1 MILSAQA
8 VYMANAVKRA
18 PQGALHLVIA
28 NNKKEAYYLASDL
41 DNFFREE
48 NLFFFPA
55 TSEKSEYKKN
65 TALLQRTSTLSALT
79 RWLPDKPDAKAPVPG
94 GSRPLPGSYIL
105 DPELLKKEP
114 VPSTLIISYTE
125 AVAEKVLR
133 PKKIRDSIL
142 VLRQGESLS
151 HSVISDVLFAE
162 GFRKVDFVTQP
173 GEFALRGSLVDIYS
187 FADERPLRIDFFG
200 DEIESIRWFNT
211 ENQLSVGD
219 PLPEITIYPNLDE
232 IGQAQEYAGFLDILP
247 EGTVIWDLREDIF
260 ARQQEDLQPQP
271 AFAKNFQLLSDD
283 IVHRQIEGYTV
294 TILSP
299 NESQT
304 RRLKEILRNI
314 SPQFLPVS
322 LHEGYIDKA
331 SKRCYYTDHQIFE
344 RYHKLSIHRQV
355 EKAEQMT
362 INDLNA
368 LRMGDYIVHIDH
380 GVGQYGGLVKT
391 HVGGRTQEA
400 VKLIYKDGDVVF
412 VSIHSLHRISK
423 FKSRDGEPPKIYKL
437 GSKAWDNLKRSAKS
451 KVKDIAED
459 LIRLYAER
467 QQARGFAFS
476 PDSYLQQELE
486 SSFMFEDT
494 PDQATA
500 TEAVKADMESIH
512 PMDRLVCGDVGF
524 GKTEVAIRAA
534 FKAVCD
540 SKQVA
545 VLVPTTILALQHWQ
559 TFRERLKDFPVRIDC
574 ISRLRTAKEIRQ
586 IGEDI
591 ASGRTDILIG
601 THSILSSSLHFKD
614 LGLLIIDEEQKF
626 GVAAKE
632 KIRQVKTAVDTLT
645 LTATPIP
652 RTLQFSLLGAR
663 DLSIINTPPPNRIPV
678 ATEVIRYDE
687 EYIADIVNR
696 ELERG
701 GQVYFVHNR
710 VEDINKIYDMLHHV
724 CPRAEICVAHGQLEA
739 KELESRI
746 LRFIA
751 GDYDILLS
759 TTIIENGIDIPNAN
773 TMIVN
778 RAHRFGLSDL
788 HQLRGR
794 VGRSNVKA
802 YCYLIVPEEE
812 RLTDDARRRIR
823 ALEAFSD
830 LGSGFN
836 IAMQDLDI
844 RGAGN
849 LLGAEQSGFMA
860 EMGFETYMRVLREA
874 MNELVL
880 TLPADATADALPRIA
895 YELDTQVD
903 TDLEIMIPDSYVNV
917 PSEKIRLYKELDGIK
932 SEDLLKR
939 FTANLADRFGA
950 PVPTPVLELIDVVRL
965 RMMGSRMGVER
976 IVLKNGVMLAY
987 FIADRKHPFFQSAQF
1002 DAILQ
1007 QMAARKAGIQLL
1019 EAGGKLYFKVP
1030 DIGSVQ
1036 AAARVLAPFL
1046 V

>member
-1 MILSAQA
+1 MIVSAKA
-8 VYMANAVKRA
+8 VYIANAVKRA
-18 PQGALHLVIA
+18 PAGALHVVIA
-28 NNKKEAYYLASDL
+28 DTKKEAYYLASDL
-41 DNFFREE
+41 DNFFLQE

-65 TALLQRTSTLSALT
+65 TALLQRTAALSAIT
-79 RWLPDKPDAKAPVPG
+79 RWEKSPEIAKE
-94 GSRPLPGSYIL
+94 GSYEIT
-105 DPELLKKEP
+105 PELRRKEC
-114 VPSTLIISYTE
+114 VPSVVVVTYTE
-125 AVAEKVLR
+125 AVQEHVLR
-133 PKKIRDSIL
+133 PRNIRESIL
-142 VLRQGESLS
+142 ILRKGESLS
-151 HSVISDVLFAE
+151 HSVISDVLFEE

-187 FADERPLRIDFFG
+187 FADEKPLRIDFFG
-200 DEIESIRWFNT
+200 DEIESIRHFNPD
-211 ENQLSVGD
+211 NQLSVGE
-219 PLPEITIYPNLDE
+219 PLPETTIYPNLDAV
-232 IGQAQEYAGFLDILP
+232 GQETEYVAFMEILP
-247 EGTVIWDLREDIF
+247 PGTTLWDLRDDIL
-260 ARQQEDLQPQP
+260 EKNDEGIVPQP
-271 AFAKNFQLLSDD
+271 AFAKNFEMLSDD
-283 IVHRQIEGYTV
+283 IVKKQIEGYTV

-304 RRLKEILRNI
+304 RRLKEILRNVK
-314 SPQFLPVS
+314 PHFVPLS

-331 SKRCYYTDHQIFE
+331 SRNCYYTDHQIFE
-344 RYHKLSIHRQV
+344 RYHKLSIRRQV
-355 EKAEQMT
+355 ERSEQMT
-362 INDLNA
+362 ISDLNA
-368 LRMGDYIVHIDH
+368 LRIGDYVVHIDH

-437 GSKAWDNLKRSAKS
+437 GSKAWENLKRSTKS

-459 LIRLYAER
+459 LIKLYSER
-467 QQARGFAFS
+467 QQSRGFAFS
-476 PDSYLQQELE
+476 ADNFMQHELE

-494 PDQATA
+494 PDQAAA
-500 TEAVKADMESIH
+500 TEAVKADMESLH

-545 VLVPTTILALQHWQ
+545 VLVPTTILALQHYQ
-559 TFRERLKDFPVRIDC
+559 TFRSRLKDFPVKVYY
-574 ISRLRTAKEIRQ
+574 ISRLRTAKEIKQ

-591 ASGRTDILIG
+591 ANGRTDILIG
-601 THSILSSSLHFKD
+601 THRILNSSLKFKD

-626 GVAAKE
+626 GVSAKE
-632 KIRQVKTAVDTLT
+632 KIRQMKASVDTLT

-678 ATEVIRYDE
+678 TTEVIRFDE
-687 EYIADIVNR
+687 EYLADIINR
-696 ELERG
+696 EIERG

-710 VEDINKIYDMLHHV
+710 VDDIFAVRDTLHRI
-724 CPRAEICVAHGQLEA
+724 CPRAEICVAHGQMEA
-739 KELESRI
+739 KELESKI
-746 LRFIA
+746 LQFIN

-773 TMIVN
+773 TMIVD
-778 RAHRFGLSDL
+778 RAQRFGLSDL

-860 EMGFETYMRVLREA
+860 EMGFETYMRILKEA

-880 TLPADATADALPRIA
+880 TRGSEGEEPLPKLS

-903 TDLEIMIPDSYVNV
+903 TDLEMMIPDSYVNV
-917 PSEKIRLYKELDGIK
+917 PSEKIRLYKELDSIK

-965 RMMGSRMGVER
+965 RMMAGKLGIER
-976 IVLKNGVMLAY
+976 IVLKNSVMLAY
-987 FIADRKHPFFQSAQF
+987 FISDRNHPFFQSADF

-1007 QMAARKAGIQLL
+1007 QIASRRAGISLL
-1019 EAGGKLYFKVP
+1019 ENNGKLYFKISDVK
-1030 DIGSVQ
+1030 SVQ
-1036 AAARVLAPFL
+1036 AAAKVLAAFL

>member
-8 VYMANAVKRA
+8 VYIANAVKRA
-18 PQGALHLVIA
+18 PEGALHIVIA
-28 NNKKEAYYLASDL
+28 DTKKQAYFLASDL
-41 DNFFREE
+41 DNFLCEE
-48 NLFFFPA
+48 NLFYFPSSA
-55 TSEKSEYKKN
+55 EKSEYKKS
-65 TALLQRTSTLSALT
+65 TALLQRTSALSAIA
-79 RWLPDKPDAKAPVPG
+79 RWEKSPIVLKE
-94 GSRPLPGSYIL
+94 GSYLIT
-105 DPELLKKEP
+105 PELRRKELIS
-114 VPSTLIISYTE
+114 STVIVTYTE
-125 AVAEKVLR
+125 AMGERVLR
-133 PKKIRDSIL
+133 TKSIRSSIL
-142 VLRQGESLS
+142 TLRKGESLS
-151 HSVISDVLFAE
+151 HSAISEVLFDE
-162 GFRKVDFVTQP
+162 GFRKTDFVTEP
-173 GEFALRGSLVDIYS
+173 GEFALRGSLVDIFS
-187 FADERPLRIDFFG
+187 FADEKPVRIDFFG
-200 DEIESIRWFNT
+200 DEIESIKHFNPD
-211 ENQLSVGD
+211 NQLSIGEQIQ
-219 PLPEITIYPNLDE
+219 EISIYPNLDE
-232 IGQAQEYAGFLDILP
+232 IGQENEHADFQDILP
-247 EGTVIWDLREDIF
+247 EGTTIWDLRDNILEKSDDTI
-260 ARQQEDLQPQP
+260 LPQP
-271 AFAKNFQLLSDD
+271 VFAKNFELLSND
-283 IVHRQIEGYTV
+283 IVHHQIEGYTV

-304 RRLKEILRNI
+304 RRLKEILRGVK
-314 SPQFLPVS
+314 PQFLPVS
-322 LHEGYIDKA
+322 LHEGYIDKET
-331 SKRCYYTDHQIFE
+331 KNCYYTDHQIFD
-344 RYHKLSIHRQV
+344 RYHKLSIRRQV
-355 EKAEQMT
+355 ERSEQMT

-368 LRMGDYIVHIDH
+368 MRMGDYVVHIDH

-391 HVGGRTQEA
+391 NLNGRVQEA
-400 VKLIYKDGDVVF
+400 VKLIYAGGDVVF

-423 FKSRDGEPPKIYKL
+423 FKSRDGEAPKIYRL
-437 GSKAWDNLKRSAKS
+437 GSKAWENLKRSTKS

-459 LIRLYAER
+459 LIKLYSER

-476 PDSYLQQELE
+476 PDSFMQQELE

-500 TEAVKADMESIH
+500 TEAVKADMESLH

-534 FKAVCD
+534 FKAACD

-545 VLVPTTILALQHWQ
+545 VLVPTTILALQHYQ
-559 TFRERLKDFPVRIDC
+559 TFKERLKDFPVNVDY
-574 ISRLRTAKEIRQ
+574 ISRLRSAKEIKQ
-586 IGEDI
+586 ISENV
-591 ASGRTDILIG
+591 ASGKIDILIG
-601 THSILSSSLHFKD
+601 THRILNKNIQFKD

-626 GVAAKE
+626 GVTAKE
-632 KIRQVKTAVDTLT
+632 RIRQMKTSVDTLT

-678 ATEVIRYDE
+678 TTEVIRFDE
-687 EYIADIVNR
+687 EYLADILNR

-710 VEDINKIYDMLHHV
+710 VDDLFALRDKLHAI
-724 CPRAEICVAHGQLEA
+724 CPQAEICVAHGQMEA
-739 KELESRI
+739 RELEGKI

-773 TMIVN
+773 TMIVD

-812 RLTDDARRRIR
+812 TLTDDARRRIR

-860 EMGFETYMRVLREA
+860 EMGFETYMRILKEA

-880 TLPADATADALPRIA
+880 SHADDEEEPLRRIA

-903 TDLEIMIPDSYVNV
+903 TDLELMIPDWYVNV

-950 PVPTPVLELIDVVRL
+950 PIPIPVLELIDVVRL
-965 RMMGSRMGVER
+965 RMTAAKLGIER
-976 IVLKNGVMLAY
+976 IVLKNGVMIAW
-987 FIADRKHPFFQSAQF
+987 FIAERNHPFFQSDRF
-1002 DAILQ
+1002 GAILQ
-1007 QMAARKAGIQLL
+1007 QLAARRSGISLQ
-1019 EAGGKLYFKVP
+1019 ESGGRLWFKVP
-1030 DIGSVQ
+1030 DVPSVQ
-1036 AAARVLAPFL
+1036 AAAKVLASFL

>member
-1 MILSAQA
+1 MIISSQA
-8 VYMANAVKRA
+8 VYIANAVKRA
-18 PQGALHLVIA
+18 PTGALHVVIA
-28 NNKKEAYYLASDL
+28 DTKKQAYYLASDL
-41 DNFFREE
+41 DNFFLQD
-48 NLFFFPA
+48 NLFYFP
-55 TSEKSEYKKN
+55 TTTEKSEYKQN
-65 TALLQRTSTLSALT
+65 TALLQRTAALSAIT
-79 RWLPDKPDAKAPVPG
+79 RWTEISESTSVIPG
-94 GSRPLPGSYIL
+94 LTGNLDGSYEITPQL
-105 DPELLKKEP
+105 YKKEL
-114 VPSTLIISYTE
+114 VPSTLVVTYTE
-125 AVAEKVLR
+125 AVQERVLR
-133 PKKIRDSIL
+133 SKKIRDSIL
-142 VLRQGESLS
+142 TLRKGESLS
-151 HSVISDVLFAE
+151 HAVISDVLFEE

-187 FADERPLRIDFFG
+187 FADEKPLRIDFFG
-200 DEIESIRWFNT
+200 DEIETIRHFNPD
-211 ENQLSVGD
+211 NQLSMGEALREVS
-219 PLPEITIYPNLDE
+219 IYPNLDS
-232 IGQAQEYAGFLDILP
+232 IGQDAEYVGFMEVLP
-247 EGTVIWDLREDIF
+247 KCTQIWDLRKDIL
-260 ARQQEDLQPQP
+260 EKEEGNILPQP
-271 AFAKNFQLLSDD
+271 AFAKNFELLADD
-283 IVHRQIEGYTV
+283 IVKKQIEGYTV

-304 RRLKEILRNI
+304 RRLKEILRNVK
-314 SPQFLPVS
+314 PLFLPLS

-331 SKRCYYTDHQIFE
+331 SKNCYYTDHQIFE
-344 RYHKLSIHRQV
+344 RYHKLSIRRQV

-362 INDLNA
+362 ISDLNA
-368 LRMGDYIVHIDH
+368 LRMGDYVVHIDH

-391 HVGGRTQEA
+391 HVGDRTQEA

-437 GSKAWDNLKRSAKS
+437 GSKAWENLKRSTKS

-459 LIRLYAER
+459 LIKLYSER

-476 PDSYLQQELE
+476 NDTFMQQELE

-494 PDQATA
+494 PDQAAA
-500 TEAVKADMESIH
+500 TEAVKADMESLH

-545 VLVPTTILALQHWQ
+545 VLVPTTILALQHYQ
-559 TFRERLKDFPVRIDC
+559 TFQARLKDFPVRVDY
-574 ISRLRTAKEIRQ
+574 ISRLRTAKEIKQ

-591 ASGRTDILIG
+591 ASGRTDILVG
-601 THSILSSSLHFKD
+601 THRILNSSLKFKD
-614 LGLLIIDEEQKF
+614 LGLLVIDEEQKF
-626 GVAAKE
+626 GVTAKE
-632 KIRQVKTAVDTLT
+632 KIRQMKTSVDTLT

-678 ATEVIRYDE
+678 TTEVIRFDE
-687 EYIADIVNR
+687 EYLADIITR
-696 ELERG
+696 EIERG

-710 VEDINKIYDMLHHV
+710 VDDIFAVRDTLHRI
-724 CPRAEICVAHGQLEA
+724 CPKAEICVAHGQMEA
-739 KELESRI
+739 KELESKI
-746 LRFIA
+746 LQFIN

-773 TMIVN
+773 TMIVD
-778 RAHRFGLSDL
+778 RAQRFGLSDL

-860 EMGFETYMRVLREA
+860 EMGFETYMRILKEA
-874 MNELVL
+874 MNELAL
-880 TLPADATADALPRIA
+880 TRTDDAEAIPNLT

-903 TDLEIMIPDSYVNV
+903 TDLEMMIPDSYVNV

-939 FTANLADRFGA
+939 FTANLADRFGS
-950 PVPTPVLELIDVVRL
+950 PIPTPVLELIDVVRL
-965 RMMGSRMGVER
+965 RMMASKMGIER
-976 IVLKNGVMLAY
+976 IVLKNNVMLAY
-987 FIADRKHPFFQSAQF
+987 FIADRNHPFFQSAAF

-1007 QMAARKAGIQLL
+1007 QMAARRAGISLL
-1019 EAGGKLYFKVP
+1019 ENNGKLYFRVP
-1030 DIGSVQ
+1030 DIRSVK
-1036 AAARVLAPFL
+1036 AAAQVLAPFL

>member
-1 MILSAQA
+1 MILSSKA
-8 VYMANAVKRA
+8 VYIANAVKRA
-18 PQGALHLVIA
+18 AEGALHVVIA
-28 NNKKEAYYLASDL
+28 GTKKEAYYLASDL
-41 DNFFREE
+41 DNFFCQE
-48 NLFFFPA
+48 NLFYFPS
-55 TSEKSEYKKN
+55 TQEKSEYKKN
-65 TALLQRTSTLSALT
+65 TALLQRTAALSAIT
-79 RWLPDKPDAKAPVPG
+79 RWEKSPEVPKD
-94 GSRPLPGSYIL
+94 GSYVISK
-105 DPELLKKEP
+105 ELWTKVP
-114 VPSTLIISYTE
+114 VRSTIVVTYTE
-125 AVAEKVLR
+125 AAAERVLR
-133 PKKIRDSIL
+133 PRKIRESIL
-142 VLRQGESLS
+142 TLRKGESLS
-151 HSVISDVLFAE
+151 HEVISEVLFEE
-162 GFRKVDFVTQP
+162 GFRKADFVTEP
-173 GEFALRGSLVDIYS
+173 GEFALRGSLVDIFS
-187 FADERPLRIDFFG
+187 FADEKPIRIDYFG
-200 DEIESIRWFNT
+200 DEIESVRHFNPD
-211 ENQLSVGD
+211 NQLSYGEAMDTVS
-219 PLPEITIYPNLDE
+219 IYPNLDG
-232 IGQAQEYAGFLDILP
+232 IGDEKEYATFNDILP
-247 EGTVIWDLREDIF
+247 EGTTVWDIRDDI
-260 ARQQEDLQPQP
+260 LQKEEGNIMPQP
-271 AFAKNFQLLSDD
+271 AFAKNFEMLSDD
-283 IVHRQIEGYTV
+283 IVHRQIDGYEV

-304 RRLKEILRNI
+304 RRLREILRNVK
-314 SPQFLPVS
+314 PHFLPVS
-322 LHEGYIDKA
+322 LHEGYIDKD
-331 SKRCYYTDHQIFE
+331 SKNCYYTDHQIFE
-344 RYHKLSIHRQV
+344 RYHKLSIRRQV
-355 EKAEQMT
+355 ERSEQMT

-368 LRMGDYIVHIDH
+368 LRIGDYVVHIDH

-391 HVGGRTQEA
+391 HVGDRTQEA

-423 FKSRDGEPPKIYKL
+423 FKSRDGEPPKIYRL
-437 GSKAWDNLKRSAKS
+437 GSKAWENLKRNTKS

-459 LIRLYAER
+459 LIKLYSER

-476 PDSYLQQELE
+476 HDSFMQHELE

-494 PDQATA
+494 PDQASA
-500 TEAVKADMESIH
+500 TEAVKADMESLH

-545 VLVPTTILALQHWQ
+545 VLVPTTILALQHYQ
-559 TFRERLKDFPVRIDC
+559 TFSSRLKDFPVSIDY
-574 ISRLRTAKEIRQ
+574 ISRLRTAKDIKR
-586 IGEDI
+586 IGENL
-591 ASGRTDILIG
+591 ASGKTDIVIG
-601 THSILSSSLHFKD
+601 THRLLGSGISFKD

-632 KIRQVKTAVDTLT
+632 KIRQMKSSVDTLT

-678 ATEVIRYDE
+678 TTEVIRFDE
-687 EYIADIVNR
+687 EYLSDILSR

-710 VEDINKIYDMLHHV
+710 VDDIMAVRDMLHRI
-724 CPRAEICVAHGQLEA
+724 CPKAEICVAHGQMEPR
-739 KELESRI
+739 ELEGKV
-746 LRFIA
+746 LKFIN

-773 TMIVN
+773 TMIVD

-812 RLTDDARRRIR
+812 TLTDDARRRIR

-860 EMGFETYMRVLREA
+860 EMGFETYMRILKEA
-874 MNELVL
+874 MNELAL
-880 TLPADATADALPRIA
+880 SRPAGEDENLPPIN

-903 TDLEIMIPDSYVNV
+903 TDLELMIPDSYVNV

-939 FTANLADRFGA
+939 FTANIADRFGS
-950 PVPTPVLELIDVVRL
+950 PVPRPVLELIDVVRL
-965 RMMGSRMGVER
+965 RMMAGKIGIER
-976 IVLKNGVMLAY
+976 IVLKNGIMLAW
-987 FIADRKHPFFQSAQF
+987 FIAERNHPFFQSDRF
-1002 DAILQ
+1002 GSLLQ
-1007 QMAARKAGIQLL
+1007 QIAARKSGISLL
-1019 EAGGKLYFKVP
+1019 ENNGKLYFKVP
-1030 DIGSVQ
+1030 GIDSVQ
-1036 AAARVLAPFL
+1036 AATKVIASFL

>member
-1 MILSAQA
+1 MIISSQA
-8 VYMANAVKRA
+8 VYIANAVKRA
-18 PQGALHLVIA
+18 PTGALHVVIA
-28 NNKKEAYYLASDL
+28 DTKKQAYYLASDL
-41 DNFFREE
+41 DNFFLQD
-48 NLFFFPA
+48 NLFYFP
-55 TSEKSEYKKN
+55 TTTEKSEYKQN
-65 TALLQRTSTLSALT
+65 TALLQRTAALSAIT
-79 RWLPDKPDAKAPVPG
+79 RWDAGVIPG
-94 GSRPLPGSYIL
+94 LTGNLDGSYEITPQL
-105 DPELLKKEP
+105 YKKEL
-114 VPSTLIISYTE
+114 VPSTLIVTYTE
-125 AVAEKVLR
+125 AVQERVLR
-133 PKKIRDSIL
+133 SKKIRDSIL
-142 VLRQGESLS
+142 TLRKGESLS
-151 HSVISDVLFAE
+151 HAVISDVLFEE

-187 FADERPLRIDFFG
+187 FADEKPLRIDFFG
-200 DEIESIRWFNT
+200 DEIETIRHFNPD
-211 ENQLSVGD
+211 NQLSMGEALREVS
-219 PLPEITIYPNLDE
+219 IYPNLDS
-232 IGQAQEYAGFLDILP
+232 IGQDAEYVGFMEVLP
-247 EGTVIWDLREDIF
+247 KGTQIWDLRKDILEKEDGNI
-260 ARQQEDLQPQP
+260 LPQP
-271 AFAKNFQLLSDD
+271 AFAKNFELLADD
-283 IVHRQIEGYTV
+283 IVKKQIEGYTV

-304 RRLKEILRNI
+304 RRLKEILRNVK
-314 SPQFLPVS
+314 PLFLPLS
-322 LHEGYIDKA
+322 LHEGYIDKT
-331 SKRCYYTDHQIFE
+331 SKNCYYTDHQIFE
-344 RYHKLSIHRQV
+344 RYHKLSIRRQV

-362 INDLNA
+362 ISDLNA
-368 LRMGDYIVHIDH
+368 LRMGDYVVHIDH

-437 GSKAWDNLKRSAKS
+437 GSKAWENLKRSTKS

-459 LIRLYAER
+459 LIKLYSER

-476 PDSYLQQELE
+476 NDTFMQQELE

-494 PDQATA
+494 PDQAAA
-500 TEAVKADMESIH
+500 TEAVKADMESLH

-545 VLVPTTILALQHWQ
+545 VLVPTTILALQHYQ
-559 TFRERLKDFPVRIDC
+559 TFQARLKAFPVRVDY
-574 ISRLRTAKEIRQ
+574 ISRLRTAKEIKQ

-601 THSILSSSLHFKD
+601 THRILNSSLKFKD
-614 LGLLIIDEEQKF
+614 LGLLVIDEEQKF
-626 GVAAKE
+626 GVTAKE
-632 KIRQVKTAVDTLT
+632 KIRQMKTSVDTLT

-678 ATEVIRYDE
+678 TTEVIRFDE
-687 EYIADIVNR
+687 EYLADIITR
-696 ELERG
+696 EIERG

-710 VEDINKIYDMLHHV
+710 VDDIFAVRDTLHRI
-724 CPRAEICVAHGQLEA
+724 CPKAEICVAHGQMEA
-739 KELESRI
+739 KELESKI
-746 LRFIA
+746 LQFIN

-773 TMIVN
+773 TMIVD
-778 RAHRFGLSDL
+778 RAQRFGLSDL

-860 EMGFETYMRVLREA
+860 EMGFETYMRILKEA
-874 MNELVL
+874 MNELAL
-880 TLPADATADALPRIA
+880 TRTDDAEAIPNLT

-903 TDLEIMIPDSYVNV
+903 TDLEMMIPDSYVNV

-939 FTANLADRFGA
+939 FTANLADRFGS
-950 PVPTPVLELIDVVRL
+950 PIPTPVLELIDVVRL
-965 RMMGSRMGVER
+965 RMMASKMGIER
-976 IVLKNGVMLAY
+976 IVLKNNVMLAY
-987 FIADRKHPFFQSAQF
+987 FIADRNHPFFQSAAF

-1007 QMAARKAGIQLL
+1007 QMAARRAGISLL
-1019 EAGGKLYFKVP
+1019 ENNGKLYFKVP
-1030 DIGSVQ
+1030 DIRSVK
-1036 AAARVLAPFL
+1036 AAAQVLAPFL

>member
-8 VYMANAVKRA
+8 VYIAQVVKRA
-18 PQGALHLVIA
+18 SQGALHVVIA
-28 NNKKEAYYLASDL
+28 DTKKQAYFLASDL
-41 DNFFREE
+41 DNFLCEE
-48 NLFFFPA
+48 NLFYFPSSA
-55 TSEKSEYKKN
+55 EKSEYKKS
-65 TALLQRTSTLSALT
+65 TALLQRTSALSAIAQ
-79 RWLPDKPDAKAPVPG
+79 WEK
-94 GSRPLPGSYIL
+94 SPLVSKEGSYEIT
-105 DPELLKKEP
+105 PELRKKEP
-114 VPSTLIISYTE
+114 LSSVVVVTYTE
-125 AVAEKVLR
+125 AIHERVLR
-133 PKKIRDSIL
+133 TKSIRSSIL
-142 VLRQGESLS
+142 TLRKGESLS
-151 HSVISDVLFAE
+151 HSAISEVLFGE
-162 GFRKVDFVTQP
+162 GFRKADFVTEP
-173 GEFALRGSLVDIYS
+173 GEFALRGSLVDIFS
-187 FADERPLRIDFFG
+187 FADEHPIRIDFFG
-200 DEIESIRWFNT
+200 DEIESIRHFNPD
-211 ENQLSVGD
+211 NQLSMGE
-219 PLPEITIYPNLDE
+219 PLAEIAIYPNLDE
-232 IGQAQEYAGFLDILP
+232 IGQESEHADFQDILP
-247 EGTVIWDLREDIF
+247 EGTTIWDLRDNILEKNNDGI
-260 ARQQEDLQPQP
+260 LPQP
-271 AFAKNFQLLSDD
+271 VFAKNFDLLSED
-283 IVHRQIEGYTV
+283 IVHRQVENYTV

-304 RRLKEILRNI
+304 RRLKEILRGVK
-314 SPQFLPVS
+314 PQFLPVS
-322 LHEGYIDKA
+322 LHEGYIDKH
-331 SKRCYYTDHQIFE
+331 SRNCYYTDHQIFE
-344 RYHKLSIHRQV
+344 RYHKLSVRRQV
-355 EKAEQMT
+355 ERSEQMT

-368 LRMGDYIVHIDH
+368 LRMGDYVVHIDH

-391 HVGGRTQEA
+391 NLNGRVQEA
-400 VKLIYKDGDVVF
+400 VKLIYAGGDVVF

-423 FKSRDGEPPKIYKL
+423 FKSRDGETPKIYRL
-437 GSKAWDNLKRSAKS
+437 GSKAWENLKRSTKS

-459 LIRLYAER
+459 LIKLYSER

-486 SSFMFEDT
+486 SSFLFEDT

-500 TEAVKADMESIH
+500 TEAVKADMESLH

-534 FKAVCD
+534 FKAACD

-545 VLVPTTILALQHWQ
+545 ILVPTTILALQHYQ
-559 TFRERLKDFPVRIDC
+559 TFTARLKDFPVRIDY
-574 ISRLRTAKEIRQ
+574 ISRLRTPKEIKQ
-586 IGEDI
+586 ISEDVAAGKI
-591 ASGRTDILIG
+591 DILIG
-601 THSILSSSLHFKD
+601 THRILNSSIRFKD
-614 LGLLIIDEEQKF
+614 LGLLVIDEEQKF
-626 GVAAKE
+626 GVTAKE
-632 KIRQVKTAVDTLT
+632 KIRQMKTSVDTLT

-678 ATEVIRYDE
+678 TTEVIRFDE
-687 EYIADIVNR
+687 EYLADILNR

-710 VEDINKIYDMLHHV
+710 VDDLYAVRDKLHV
-724 CPRAEICVAHGQLEA
+724 ICPQAEICVAHGQMEA
-739 KELESRI
+739 RELETKI

-773 TMIVN
+773 TMIVD
-778 RAHRFGLSDL
+778 RAQRFGLSDL

-812 RLTDDARRRIR
+812 KLTDDARRRIR

-860 EMGFETYMRVLREA
+860 EMGFETYMRILKEA

-880 TLPADATADALPRIA
+880 SHTDEADEPLRRMAF
-895 YELDTQVD
+895 ELDTQVD
-903 TDLEIMIPDSYVNV
+903 TDLELMIPDTYVNV

-950 PVPTPVLELIDVVRL
+950 PIPTPVLELIDVVRL
-965 RMMGSRMGVER
+965 RMMAAKLGIER
-976 IVLKNGVMLAY
+976 IVLKNNVMIAW
-987 FIADRKHPFFQSAQF
+987 FIAERNHPFFQSDRF
-1002 DAILQ
+1002 GAILQ
-1007 QMAARKAGIQLL
+1007 QLAVRRSGINLQ
-1019 EAGGKLYFKVP
+1019 ESGGKLFFKVP
-1030 DIGSVQ
+1030 DVRSVQ
-1036 AAARVLAPFL
+1036 AAAKVLASFL

>member
-1 MILSAQA
+1 MISSSQA
-8 VYMANAVKRA
+8 VYIANAVKRA
-18 PQGALHLVIA
+18 PQGALHVVIA
-28 NNKKEAYYLASDL
+28 DDKKRAYYLSSDL

-65 TALLQRTSTLSALT
+65 TALLQRTAALSALT
-79 RWLPDKPDAKAPVPG
+79 HWEKSPEVPKD
-94 GSRPLPGSYIL
+94 GSYVISR
-105 DPELLKKEP
+105 ELWTKDP
-114 VPSTLIISYTE
+114 VPSTIVVTYTE
-125 AVAEKVLR
+125 AVEEKVLR
-133 PKKIRDSIL
+133 PKAIRAAIL
-142 VLRQGESLS
+142 TLKKGESLS
-151 HSVISDVLFAE
+151 HGTISEILFEE
-162 GFRKVDFVTQP
+162 GFRKVDFVTMP
-173 GEFALRGSLVDIYS
+173 GEFALRGSIVDIYS
-187 FADERPLRIDFFG
+187 FADEQPLRIDFFG
-200 DEIESIRWFNT
+200 DEIESIRHFNPD
-211 ENQLSVGD
+211 NQLSVGD
-219 PLPEITIYPNLDE
+219 PLSATVIYPNLDE
-232 IGQAQEYAGFLDILP
+232 IGEEKEYVEFMDVLP
-247 EGTVIWDLREDIF
+247 SGTTIWDLREDI
-260 ARQQEDLQPQP
+260 RKKTDENIVPQP
-271 AFAKNFQLLSDD
+271 AFAKNFELLSDD
-283 IVHRQIEGYTV
+283 IVKKQIEGYTV

-304 RRLKEILRNI
+304 RRLKEILRNVK
-314 SPQFLPVS
+314 PVFLPVS
-322 LHEGYIDKA
+322 LHEGYIDKE
-331 SKRCYYTDHQIFE
+331 SKNCYYTDHQIFE
-344 RYHKLSIHRQV
+344 RYHKLTVRRQV
-355 EKAEQMT
+355 ERSDQMT
-362 INDLNA
+362 INELNA
-368 LRMGDYIVHIDH
+368 LRIGDYIVHIDH
-380 GVGQYGGLVKT
+380 GVGQFGGLVKT
-391 HVGGRTQEA
+391 NVNGREQEA

-423 FKSRDGEPPKIYKL
+423 FKSRDGEPPKIYRL
-437 GSKAWDNLKRSAKS
+437 GSKVWENLKRSTKS

-459 LIRLYAER
+459 LIKLYSER

-476 PDSYLQQELE
+476 EDTYLQHELE
-486 SSFMFEDT
+486 SSFMYEDT

-540 SKQVA
+540 GKQVA

-559 TFRERLKDFPVRIDC
+559 TFTQRLKDFPVRIDY
-574 ISRLRTAKEIRQ
+574 ISRLRSAKEIKQ
-586 IGEDI
+586 IGEDL
-591 ASGRTDILIG
+591 AAGRIDILIG
-601 THSILSSSLHFKD
+601 THRILNSALKFKD
-614 LGLLIIDEEQKF
+614 IGLLIIDEEQKF
-626 GVAAKE
+626 GVTAKE
-632 KIRQVKTAVDTLT
+632 KIRQMKTSVDTLT

-678 ATEVIRYDE
+678 TTEVISFDE
-687 EYIADIVNR
+687 EYIADILNR

-710 VEDINKIYDMLHHV
+710 VDDIYKVQEVLHRI
-724 CPRAEICVAHGQLEA
+724 CPKAEICVAHGQMEPR
-739 KELESRI
+739 ELESKV
-746 LRFIA
+746 LQFIA

-773 TMIVN
+773 TMIIN
-778 RAHRFGLSDL
+778 RAQRFGLSDL

-802 YCYLIVPEEE
+802 FCYLIVPDEEK
-812 RLTDDARRRIR
+812 LTDDARRRIR

-860 EMGFETYMRVLREA
+860 EMGFETYMRILKEA

-880 TLPADATADALPRIA
+880 THSEKDGGAALQNIA
-895 YELDTQVD
+895 YELDPQVD
-903 TDLEIMIPDSYVNV
+903 TDLEVMIPDSYVNV
-917 PSEKIRLYKELDGIK
+917 PSEKIRLYKELDSIK

-939 FTANLADRFGA
+939 FTANLADRFGS
-950 PVPTPVLELIDVVRL
+950 PIPTPVLELIDIVRL
-965 RMMGSRMGVER
+965 RMMAARLGLER
-976 IVLKNGVMLAY
+976 IVLKNGVMRAS
-987 FIADRKHPFFQSAQF
+987 FISDSKHPFFQSGQF
-1002 DAILQ
+1002 DDMIQ
-1007 QMAARKAGIQLL
+1007 KIAARRVAVELVQTEKN
-1019 EAGGKLYFKVP
+1019 LYFKVK
-1030 DIGSVQ
+1030 DIHSVQ
-1036 AAARVLAPFL
+1036 AALKVLAPFL

>member
-8 VYMANAVKRA
+8 VYIANAVKRA
-18 PQGALHLVIA
+18 CQGALHVVIA
-28 NNKKEAYYLASDL
+28 DTKKQAYFLASDL
-41 DNFFREE
+41 DNFLCEE
-48 NLFFFPA
+48 NLFYFPSSA
-55 TSEKSEYKKN
+55 EKSEYKKS
-65 TALLQRTSTLSALT
+65 TALLQRTSALSAIA
-79 RWLPDKPDAKAPVPG
+79 RWDRSPVIPKE
-94 GSRPLPGSYIL
+94 GSYSIT
-105 DPELLKKEP
+105 PELRQK
-114 VPSTLIISYTE
+114 SLIDSVVVVTYTE
-125 AVAEKVLR
+125 AMQERVLR
-133 PKKIRDSIL
+133 TKSIRSSIL
-142 VLRQGESLS
+142 TLRKGESLS
-151 HSVISDVLFAE
+151 HSTISEVLFEE
-162 GFRKVDFVTQP
+162 GFRKADFVTEP
-173 GEFALRGSLVDIYS
+173 GEFALRGSLVDIFS
-187 FADERPLRIDFFG
+187 FADEKPVRIDFFG
-200 DEIESIRWFNT
+200 DEIESIRHFNPD
-211 ENQLSVGD
+211 NQLSIGEQM
-219 PLPEITIYPNLDE
+219 PEISIYPNLDE
-232 IGQAQEYAGFLDILP
+232 IGQESEHADFQDILP
-247 EGTVIWDLREDIF
+247 EGTTLWDLRDNILEKSDESI
-260 ARQQEDLQPQP
+260 LPQP
-271 AFAKNFQLLSDD
+271 VFAKNFELLSND
-283 IVHRQIEGYTV
+283 IVHHQIEGYVV

-304 RRLKEILRNI
+304 RRLKEILRGVK
-314 SPQFLPVS
+314 PQFLPIS
-322 LHEGYIDKA
+322 LHEGYIDKE
-331 SKRCYYTDHQIFE
+331 SRNCYYTDHQIFD
-344 RYHKLSIHRQV
+344 RYHKLSIRRQV
-355 EKAEQMT
+355 ERSEQMT

-368 LRMGDYIVHIDH
+368 MRIGDYVVHIDH

-391 HVGGRTQEA
+391 NLNGRIQEA
-400 VKLIYKDGDVVF
+400 VKLIYAGGDVVF

-423 FKSRDGEPPKIYKL
+423 FKSRDGEAPKIYRL
-437 GSKAWDNLKRSAKS
+437 GSKAWENLKRSTKS

-459 LIRLYAER
+459 LIKLYSER

-476 PDSYLQQELE
+476 PDSFMQQELE
-486 SSFMFEDT
+486 SSFLFEDT

-500 TEAVKADMESIH
+500 TEAVKADMESLH

-534 FKAVCD
+534 FKAACD

-545 VLVPTTILALQHWQ
+545 VLVPTTILALQHYQ
-559 TFRERLKDFPVRIDC
+559 TFKDRLKDFPVRVDY
-574 ISRLRTAKEIRQ
+574 ISRLRTAKEIKQ
-586 IGEDI
+586 ISEDI
-591 ASGRTDILIG
+591 ASGKTDILIG
-601 THSILSSSLHFKD
+601 THRILNSSIRFKD

-626 GVAAKE
+626 GVTAKE
-632 KIRQVKTAVDTLT
+632 KIRQMKTSVDTLT

-678 ATEVIRYDE
+678 TTEVIRFDE
-687 EYIADIVNR
+687 EYLADILNR

-710 VEDINKIYDMLHHV
+710 VDDLFALRDKIHAI
-724 CPRAEICVAHGQLEA
+724 CPQVEICVAHGQMEPR
-739 KELESRI
+739 ELESKI

-773 TMIVN
+773 TMIVD

-812 RLTDDARRRIR
+812 KLTDDARRRIR

-860 EMGFETYMRVLREA
+860 EMGFETYMRILKEA

-880 TLPADATADALPRIA
+880 SHSDEADEPLRRIA
-895 YELDTQVD
+895 FELDTQVD
-903 TDLEIMIPDSYVNV
+903 TDLELMIPDSYVNV

-939 FTANLADRFGA
+939 FTANLADRFGS
-950 PVPTPVLELIDVVRL
+950 PIPTPVLELIDVVRL
-965 RMMGSRMGVER
+965 RMTAAKLGIER
-976 IVLKNGVMLAY
+976 IVLKNGVMIAW
-987 FIADRKHPFFQSAQF
+987 FIAERNHPFFQSDRF
-1002 DAILQ
+1002 GEILQ
-1007 QMAARKAGIQLL
+1007 QLAARRSGISLQ
-1019 EAGGKLYFKVP
+1019 ESGGKLWFKVP
-1030 DIGSVQ
+1030 DVRSVQ
-1036 AAARVLAPFL
+1036 AAAKVLASFL

>member
-1 MILSAQA
+1 MNFSSKA
-8 VYMANAVKRA
+8 VYIANAVKRA
-18 PQGALHLVIA
+18 TTGALHVVIA
-28 NNKKEAYYLASDL
+28 DAKKQAYYLVSDL
-41 DNFFREE
+41 DNFIAEE
-48 NLFFFPA
+48 NLFYFPA
-55 TSEKSEYKKN
+55 ASEKSEYKKS
-65 TALLQRTSTLSALT
+65 TALLQRTSALSEIS
-79 RWLPDKPDAKAPVPG
+79 RWDASPYVEKD
-94 GSRPLPGSYIL
+94 GSYEITPQL
-105 DPELLKKEP
+105 AKKERIA
-114 VPSTLIISYTE
+114 STIIVTCTE
-125 AVAEKVLR
+125 AMQEKVLR
-133 PKKIRDSIL
+133 SKKIRESIL
-142 VLRQGESLS
+142 MLRKGESLS
-151 HSVISDVLFAE
+151 HDVIAEVLFSE
-162 GFRKVDFVTQP
+162 CFRKVDFVTEP

-187 FADERPLRIDFFG
+187 FSDEKPVRIDFFG
-200 DEIESIRWFNT
+200 DEIESIRHFNPD
-211 ENQLSVGD
+211 NQLSIGEA
-219 PLPEITIYPNLDE
+219 LKEIAVYPNLDE
-232 IGQAQEYAGFLDILP
+232 IGQDTEYVDFQEILP
-247 EGTVIWDLREDIF
+247 KGTTIWDLRDNILEKEDPDIV
-260 ARQQEDLQPQP
+260 PQP
-271 AFAKNFQLLSDD
+271 AFAKNFELLSDD

-304 RRLKEILRNI
+304 RRLKDILRNVK
-314 SPQFLPVS
+314 PQFLPVS
-322 LHEGYIDKA
+322 LHEGYIDKRT
-331 SKRCYYTDHQIFE
+331 KNCYYTDHQIFE

-355 EKAEQMT
+355 ERSQQMT

-368 LRMGDYIVHIDH
+368 LRIGDYVVHIDH

-391 HVGGRTQEA
+391 LVGEKWQEA
-400 VKLIYKDGDVVF
+400 VKLVYAGGDVVF

-423 FKSRDGEPPKIYKL
+423 FKSRDGEPPKIYRL
-437 GSKAWDNLKRSAKS
+437 GSKAWDNLKRSTKS

-459 LIRLYAER
+459 LIKLYSER

-476 PDSYLQQELE
+476 ADSYLQQELE

-494 PDQATA
+494 PDQAAA
-500 TEAVKADMESIH
+500 TEAVKADMESLH

-545 VLVPTTILALQHWQ
+545 VLVPTTILALQHFH
-559 TFRERLKDFPVRIDC
+559 TFQDRLKDFPVNIDYV
-574 ISRLRTAKEIRQ
+574 SRLRTAKEIRQ
-586 IGEDI
+586 IADNI
-591 ASGRTDILIG
+591 ASGKTDILIG
-601 THSILSSSLHFKD
+601 THRILNKELKFKD
-614 LGLLIIDEEQKF
+614 LGLLVIDEEQKF

-632 KIRQVKTAVDTLT
+632 KIRQMKTSVDTLT

-678 ATEVIRYDE
+678 TTEVIRFDE
-687 EYIADIVNR
+687 EYLADILNR

-710 VEDINKIYDMLHHV
+710 VDDIMAVYDTLHRI
-724 CPRAEICVAHGQLEA
+724 CPKAGICVAHGQMEA
-739 KELESRI
+739 RQLESKV
-746 LRFIA
+746 LEFIA
-751 GDYDILLS
+751 GDHDILLS

-773 TMIVN
+773 TMIVD

-812 RLTDDARRRIR
+812 KLTDDARRRIR

-860 EMGFETYMRVLREA
+860 EMGFETYMRILKEA
-874 MNELVL
+874 MNELIISHSVSEDEV
-880 TLPADATADALPRIA
+880 LPAGRMA
-895 YELDTQVD
+895 YELDTQVE
-903 TDLEIMIPDSYVNV
+903 TDLELMIPDSYVNV

-965 RMMGSRMGVER
+965 RMTAAKLGLER
-976 IVLKNGVMLAY
+976 IVLKKGTMTAW
-987 FIADRKHPFFQSAQF
+987 FISEKNHPFFQSGQF

-1007 QMAARKAGIQLL
+1007 QLALRRGDVNLV
-1019 EAGGKLYFKVP
+1019 ESGGKLYFKVR
-1030 DIGSVQ
+1030 DIPSVQ
-1036 AAARVLAPFL
+1036 AAARVLASFL

>member
-1 MILSAQA
+1 MILSAKA
-8 VYMANAVKRA
+8 VYIANAVKRA
-18 PQGALHLVIA
+18 CEGALHVVIVE
-28 NNKKEAYYLASDL
+28 NKKEAYFLASDL
-41 DNFFREE
+41 DNFFLQD
-48 NLFFFPA
+48 NLYYFPS
-55 TSEKSEYKKN
+55 TGEKSEYKKN
-65 TALLQRTSTLSALT
+65 TALLQRTAALSAIT
-79 RWLPDKPDAKAPVPG
+79 AWEKSPEA
-94 GSRPLPGSYIL
+94 SREGSYEIT
-105 DPELLKKEP
+105 PELLEKKAL
-114 VPSTLIISYTE
+114 PSTLVITYSE
-125 AVAEKVLR
+125 AVEERVLR
-133 PKKIRDSIL
+133 AGNIQASIL
-142 VLRQGESLS
+142 TLRKGESLS
-151 HSVISDVLFAE
+151 RSTISDILFGE

-187 FADERPLRIDFFG
+187 FSDERPLRIDFFG
-200 DEIESIRWFNT
+200 DEIESIRHFNPD
-211 ENQLSVGD
+211 NQLSTGGALTEVA
-219 PLPEITIYPNLDE
+219 IYPNLDE
-232 IGQAQEYAGFLDILP
+232 IGKEEEYVNFREILP
-247 EGTVIWDLREDIF
+247 PGTNIWDLRESILEKQDENI
-260 ARQQEDLQPQP
+260 LPQP
-271 AFAKNFQLLSDD
+271 AFAKNFEMLSDD
-283 IVHRQIEGYTV
+283 IVHRQIEGYAV

-304 RRLKEILRNI
+304 RRLKEILRNVK
-314 SPQFLPVS
+314 PAFLAVS

-331 SKRCYYTDHQIFE
+331 SRRCYYTDHQIFE
-344 RYHKLSIHRQV
+344 RYHKLSIRRQV
-355 EKAEQMT
+355 ERSEQMT
-362 INDLNA
+362 INELNA
-368 LRMGDYIVHIDH
+368 LRIGDYVVHIDH

-391 HVGGRTQEA
+391 NVGGRTQEA
-400 VKLIYKDGDVVF
+400 VKLIYKDGDIVF

-423 FKSRDGEPPKIYKL
+423 FKSRDGEPPRIHRL
-437 GSKAWDNLKRSAKS
+437 GSKAWDNLKRNTKS

-459 LIRLYAER
+459 LIKLYSER

-476 PDSYLQQELE
+476 SDSFLQQELE

-494 PDQATA
+494 PDQASA
-500 TEAVKADMESIH
+500 TEAVKADMESLH

-524 GKTEVAIRAA
+524 GKTEVAVRAA

-545 VLVPTTILALQHWQ
+545 VLVPTTILALQHYQ
-559 TFRERLKDFPVRIDC
+559 TFCARLKNFPVSIDY
-574 ISRLRTAKEIRQ
+574 ISRLRSAKEIKQ
-586 IGEDI
+586 ITENI
-591 ASGRTDILIG
+591 ASGKTEILIG
-601 THSILSSSLHFKD
+601 THRILNSSLKFKD

-626 GVAAKE
+626 GVSAKE
-632 KIRQVKTAVDTLT
+632 KIRQMKTSVDTLT

-663 DLSIINTPPPNRIPV
+663 DLSIISTPPPNRIPV
-678 ATEVIRYDE
+678 TTEVIRFDE
-687 EYIADIVNR
+687 EYIADIINR

-710 VEDINKIYDMLHHV
+710 VEDIMTVRDMLHRL
-724 CPRAEICVAHGQLEA
+724 CPRAEICVAHGKMDA
-739 KELESRI
+739 KELESKI
-746 LRFIA
+746 LQFIN

-773 TMIVN
+773 TMIVDK
-778 RAHRFGLSDL
+778 AQRFGLSDL

-860 EMGFETYMRVLREA
+860 EMGFETYMRILKEA

-880 TLPADATADALPRIA
+880 TRPVDASDPFPPLS
-895 YELDTQVD
+895 YELDTVVE
-903 TDLEIMIPDSYVNV
+903 TDLELMIPDFYVNV
-917 PSEKIRLYKELDGIK
+917 PSEKIRLYKELDSIK

-939 FTANLADRFGA
+939 FTANLADRFGSPI
-950 PVPTPVLELIDVVRL
+950 PVPVLELIDVVRL
-965 RMMGSRMGVER
+965 RMMASKLGIER
-976 IVLKNGVMLAY
+976 IVLKNNVMLAF
-987 FIADRKHPFFQSAQF
+987 FIADRNHPFFQSDVF
-1002 DAILQ
+1002 DSILQ
-1007 QMAARKAGIQLL
+1007 QIASRRAGISLL
-1019 EAGGKLYFKVP
+1019 ENNGKLYFKVP
-1030 DIGSVQ
+1030 EIRSVQ
-1036 AAARVLAPFL
+1036 AAAKVISGFL

>member
-1 MILSAQA
+1 MICSPKA
-8 VYMANAVKRA
+8 VYIAHAVKRA
-18 PQGALHLVIA
+18 PEGALHVVIA
-28 NNKKEAYYLASDL
+28 DTKKQAYYIASDL
-41 DNFFREE
+41 DNFLCEE
-48 NLFFFPA
+48 NLFYFPSS
-55 TSEKSEYKKN
+55 SEKSEYKKS
-65 TALLQRTSTLSALT
+65 TALLQRTAALSAIAG
-79 RWLPDKPDAKAPVPG
+79 WEKSPVV
-94 GSRPLPGSYIL
+94 SREGSYVIT
-105 DPELLKKEP
+105 PELLQKKP
-114 VPSTLIISYTE
+114 ISSTVIVTYKE
-125 AVAEKVLR
+125 AIEERVLR
-133 PKKIRDSIL
+133 PKTIRSSIL
-142 VLRQGESLS
+142 LLRKGESLS
-151 HSVISDVLFAE
+151 HESISEVLFGE
-162 GFRKVDFVTQP
+162 GFRKADFVTEP
-173 GEFALRGSLVDIYS
+173 GEFALRGSLVDIFS
-187 FADERPLRIDFFG
+187 FADEQPIRIDFFG
-200 DEIESIRWFNT
+200 DEIESIRHFNPD
-211 ENQLSVGD
+211 NQLSIGS
-219 PLPEITIYPNLDE
+219 PLREVAIYPNLDE
-232 IGQAQEYAGFLDILP
+232 IGQENEHADFQDILP
-247 EGTVIWDLREDIF
+247 EGTTIWDLRDNILEKEDDGI
-260 ARQQEDLQPQP
+260 LPQP
-271 AFAKNFQLLSDD
+271 PFAKNFELLSDD
-283 IVHRQIEGYTV
+283 IVHHQIQGYQV

-304 RRLKEILRNI
+304 RRLKEILRGVK
-314 SPQFLPVS
+314 PEFLSLS
-322 LHEGYIDKA
+322 LHEGYIDKH
-331 SKRCYYTDHQIFE
+331 SKHCYYTDHQIFE
-344 RYHKLSIHRQV
+344 RYHKLNIRRQV
-355 EKAEQMT
+355 ERSERMT

-368 LRMGDYIVHIDH
+368 MRIGDYVVHIDH

-391 HVGGRTQEA
+391 NINGRTQEA
-400 VKLIYKDGDVVF
+400 VKLIYAGGDVVF

-423 FKSRDGEPPKIYKL
+423 FKSRDGEAPKIYRL
-437 GSKAWDNLKRSAKS
+437 GSKAWENLKRSTKS

-459 LIRLYAER
+459 LIKLYSER

-486 SSFMFEDT
+486 SSFLFEDT

-500 TEAVKADMESIH
+500 TEAVKADMESLH

-545 VLVPTTILALQHWQ
+545 VLVPTTILALQHYQ
-559 TFRERLKDFPVRIDC
+559 TFKERLKDFPVHVDY
-574 ISRLRTAKEIRQ
+574 ISRLRTAKEIKQ
-586 IGEDI
+586 IGENI
-591 ASGRTDILIG
+591 ASGKTDILIG
-601 THSILSSSLHFKD
+601 THRILNSSLQFKD

-626 GVAAKE
+626 GVSAKE
-632 KIRQVKTAVDTLT
+632 RIRQMKTSVDTLT

-678 ATEVIRYDE
+678 TTEVIRFDE
-687 EYIADIVNR
+687 EYLADILNR

-710 VEDINKIYDMLHHV
+710 VDAIFAMRDKIHAI
-724 CPRAEICVAHGQLEA
+724 CPQAEICVAHGQMEA
-739 KELESRI
+739 RELESKI
-746 LRFIA
+746 LQFIA

-773 TMIVN
+773 TMIVD

-812 RLTDDARRRIR
+812 TLTDDARRRIR

-860 EMGFETYMRVLREA
+860 EMGFETYMRILKEA
-874 MNELVL
+874 MNEL
-880 TLPADATADALPRIA
+880 ALSRTGDVEEPLQRIS

-903 TDLEIMIPDSYVNV
+903 TDLELMIPDTYVNV

-950 PVPTPVLELIDVVRL
+950 PIPTPVLELIDVVRL
-965 RMMGSRMGVER
+965 RMMAGKLGIER
-976 IVLKNGVMLAY
+976 IVLKNSVMIAW
-987 FIADRKHPFFQSAQF
+987 FIADRNHPFFQSDRF
-1002 DAILQ
+1002 GAILQ
-1007 QMAARKAGIQLL
+1007 QLAQRKAGIKLQ
-1019 EAGGKLYFKVP
+1019 ETGGKLHFKVENIP
-1030 DIGSVQ
+1030 SVQ
-1036 AAARVLAPFL
+1036 AAAKVLTSFL